1 MSPFDS
7 HPFLWIALLIEVL
20 ILLFVVLRLLF
31 KSQHRKVAKFS
42 YGADHYDVTHVC
54 HLQLMPAY

>member
-20 ILLFVVLRLLF
+20 ILSFVVLRLLF
-31 KSQHRKVAKFS
+31 KSQHRKVVKFS
-42 YGADHYDVTHVC
+42 YSADHYDVTHVC